1 MKKILNSTP
10 WDFLKRYKGIYFNGE
25 WPTLPE
31 MFAISAKRFSARPC
45 LTDFEG
51 FGNLKNTII
60 YAQAERKILQLAAW
74 LNGNGIKKG
83 DRVALTGK
91 NSPEWTVVFFASL
104 FAGAVAVPIDWGLRE
119 AEVENLLNVAKP
131 KFFFVDE
138 EKYSYFKDREDRLAK
153 GDSSKL
159 NQDEKSDNQN
169 RSENESKNSDNQNY
183 NESENSD
190 NLNHNENGICK
201 VYSLSP
207 KFSEK
212 YVYNLSSLDAGAL
225 EMPEE
230 DDLAVILFTSGTTG
244 NPKGVMLTH
253 KNLISDCYIAQTR
266 MKITEKDVFY
276 ALLPIHHAY
285 TMQAVMIEALSVG
298 AEIVYGKSMAV
309 SRLMKELKEGKITM
323 LLGVPLLFNKLLAGI
338 MKGIKAKGSLVNFIV
353 HLMLAIS
360 YVSKKVFK
368 KNIGKKLFKG
378 VLEQANIY
386 SLRIAI
392 CGGGPLAESVFK
404 IYNQMGI
411 DFVQGYG
418 LTETSPIL
426 TLNPI
431 EHFKIQSVGQYFF
444 PHMQMKILNPSSDG
458 VGEVAVKGP
467 MVFKGYYNLP
477 DETKKSFTGDGFFRT
492 GDLGRLDKEGY
503 LILSG
508 RAKNLIVTD
517 GGKNVYPEE
526 IENAFQ
532 LESDIAQITVQ
543 GYVKEKNSK
552 AEEIEALIYVSDELY
567 KSLGIAREENFQNE
581 LVKAKIGEDVAK
593 VNKTLRPYERISKIT
608 ILEKPLE
615 MTTTQKVKRNYGK

>member
-1 MKKILNSTP
+1 MEKDEKSAP
-10 WDFLKRYKGIYFNGE
+10 WDFLKRYRGIYFRGE

-51 FGNLKNTII
+51 FGNSKNTMI

-91 NSPEWTVVFFASL
+91 NSPEWAVVFLAAL

-119 AEVENLLNVAKP
+119 EEAENLLKAASP

-138 EKYSYFKDREDRLAK
+138 EKYEYFRKK
-153 GDSSKL
+153 
-159 NQDEKSDNQN
+159 
-169 RSENESKNSDNQNY
+169 ENISAQ
-183 NESENSD
+183 ESEP
-190 NLNHNENGICK
+190 CR

-207 KFSEK
+207 KFSER
-212 YVYNLSSLDAGAL
+212 YIYHLSSLGAGAL

-244 NPKGVMLTH
+244 TPKGVMLTH
-253 KNLISDCYIAQTR
+253 KNLVSDCYIAQTR
-266 MKITEKDVFY
+266 MKISESDVFY

-298 AEIVYGKSMAV
+298 AEIVFGKSMAV

-323 LLGVPLLFNKLLAGI
+323 LLGVPLLFNKLLSGI
-338 MKGIKAKGSLVNFIV
+338 MKGIKSKGPVVSFAVR
-353 HLMLAIS
+353 LMLTLS
-360 YVSKKVFK
+360 YISKKLLK
-368 KNIGKKLFKG
+368 KNIGKKLFRR

-426 TLNPI
+426 TLNPV

-444 PHMQMKILNPSSDG
+444 PYMQMKILNPSPDG
-458 VGEVAVKGP
+458 IGEVCVKGP
-467 MVFKGYYNLP
+467 MVFKGYYAFP
-477 DETKKSFTGDGFFRT
+477 EETKKTFTEDGFFKT

-508 RAKNLIVTD
+508 RAKNLIVTG

-532 LESDIAQITVQ
+532 LESGIAQITVQ
-543 GYVKEKNSK
+543 GYVKDKASK
-552 AEEIEALIYVSDELY
+552 AEEIEALIYVSDEACRE
-567 KSLGIAREENFQNE
+567 LGVKREDCPENE
-581 LVKAKIGEDVAK
+581 LVKAKIAETVSK

-615 MTTTQKVKRNYGK
+615 MTTTQKVKRGGRK